1 MKFTLVGGV
10 ALFIAAVIVALAQ
23 LWLTAWSAAVFIKIE
38 ITIGAMLAVL
48 IAIWFTRKEYKDYKR
63 QETNSALDK

>member
-10 ALFIAAVIVALAQ
+10 ALFIAAVVVALAQ
-23 LWLTAWSAAVFIKIE
+23 LWLTVWSAAVFVKIE

-63 QETNSALDK
+63 QETDSALDR

>member
-1 MKFTLVGGV
+1 MKFTLIGGV
-10 ALFIAAVIVALAQ
+10 TLFVAAVVVALAQ

-48 IAIWFTRKEYKDYKR
+48 IAIWFTRKEYKDYRR
-63 QETNSALDK
+63 QETDSALDK

>member
-38 ITIGAMLAVL
+38 VTIGAMLAVL

-63 QETNSALDK
+63 QETDSALDK

>member
-63 QETNSALDK
+63 QETDSALDK

>member
-10 ALFIAAVIVALAQ
+10 ALFVAAVVVALAQ
-23 LWLTAWSAAVFIKIE
+23 LWLTVWSAAVFVKIE

-63 QETNSALDK
+63 QETDSALDR

>member
-10 ALFIAAVIVALAQ
+10 ALFIAAVVVALAQ
-23 LWLTAWSAAVFIKIE
+23 LWLTPWSAAVFIKIE
-38 ITIGAMLAVL
+38 ITLGGMLAVL

-63 QETNSALDK
+63 QETNLALDK